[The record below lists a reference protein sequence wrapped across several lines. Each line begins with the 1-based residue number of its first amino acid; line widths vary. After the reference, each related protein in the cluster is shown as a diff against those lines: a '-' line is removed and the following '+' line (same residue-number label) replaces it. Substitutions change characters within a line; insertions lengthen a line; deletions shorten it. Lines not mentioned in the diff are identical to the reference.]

1 VQKTH
6 SRERSPCSRTLEI
19 CRFQRENK
27 SKKTL
32 QASDAETEI
41 SARLYVN
48 GKNNIK
54 SAFSFRKNTKPSLK
68 KTAPDMFRGNNE
80 AY

>member
-1 VQKTH
+1 VSVRLVPVHWKFADF
-6 SRERSPCSRTLEI
+6 SVRT
-19 CRFQRENK
+19 RA
-27 SKKTL
+27 KKTL
-32 QASDAETEI
+32 QASVAETEI

-54 SAFSFRKNTKPSLK
+54 SAFSFRKNAKPSLK

>member
-1 VQKTH
+1 MDIPKHTVNNGYL
-6 SRERSPCSRTLEI
+6 RERSPCSRTLEI

-41 SARLYVN
+41 PTKLYVN

-54 SAFSFRKNTKPSLK
+54 TAF
-68 KTAPDMFRGNNE
+68 
-80 AY
+80 